1 MFELL
6 FDWLELEV
14 VILDVVVVLNLDLI
28 ELTKVWGKRGEEK
41 AEEDGIEDEVTVD
54 EDEKVRL
61 SVDCVEDDELFEGS
75 GVIFEVVEAEG
86 EGCEDG
92 EGDGD
97 NGVEEEDDTW
107 LDSLK
112 GSASAS
118 VLGSFSSWPDR
129 LIRSER
135 ITRAVGEASME
146 GSS

>member
-1 MFELL
+1 M
-6 FDWLELEV
+6 
-14 VILDVVVVLNLDLI
+14 
-28 ELTKVWGKRGEEK
+28 
-41 AEEDGIEDEVTVD
+41 
-54 EDEKVRL
+54 
-61 SVDCVEDDELFEGS
+61 DCVEDDELFEGS

-118 VLGSFSSWPDR
+118 VLGSFSC
-129 LIRSER
+129 
-135 ITRAVGEASME
+135 
-146 GSS
+146 